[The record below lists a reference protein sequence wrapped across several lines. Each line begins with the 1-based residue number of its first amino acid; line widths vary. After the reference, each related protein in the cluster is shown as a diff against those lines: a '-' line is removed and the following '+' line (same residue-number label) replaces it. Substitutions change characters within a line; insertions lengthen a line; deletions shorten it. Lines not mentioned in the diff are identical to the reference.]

1 MPPTNTSAQIAVL
14 TALVEGIDQRMKE
27 DREARDEERKETKAT
42 REAMQAELRA
52 LAAATASLD
61 ARMGKVEPVAEMVV
75 SWRSMALG
83 ALGLIAVFGAAIT
96 GALKFLGITWE
107 AP

>member
-1 MPPTNTSAQIAVL
+1 MPPTNTAAQIAAL
-14 TALVEGIDQRMKE
+14 TEMVKGIDERMRE
-27 DREARDEERKETKAT
+27 DRETRDEERRETKAT
-42 REAMQAELRA
+42 REAMQSELRA
-52 LAAATASLD
+52 LASATASLD

-83 ALGLIAVFGAAIT
+83 ALALIAIFGAAMT

-107 AP
+107 TP